1 MVRFNAKLL
10 MQTVLL
16 MVITF
21 GLFSISEMVNKV
33 FCATWSV
40 YGTVVDERG
49 IGLSDVLVEA
59 YSSNGAFIDS
69 TRTQSD
75 GYFTLPLENGS
86 YRLCFSKPGYVKVEK
101 SLTVRSNMNISTI
114 VLSRA
119 IKLYTSTLKLTANL
133 GSKVVIP
140 FTISNIG
147 DSDETL
153 ELLVYKPSNW
163 LARVLD
169 QSNHEVSEVYIP
181 ASTKQNFQLEISIP
195 STAQVNSEY
204 GIAVAAI
211 GTLKTYMT
219 ITVYVESAITV
230 SGRLIDEFGNAVRN
244 ATVDVY
250 SYDGLPITSVNS
262 DSNGYFTVELEASK
276 SFILCFSKPG
286 YAKYSKTITVGDESV
301 NIGDITLQK
310 SIKLY
315 GSILTLTTEPGQ
327 KLLIPLTVT
336 NNGEEYEIVELSTV
350 SPKDWITR
358 IITQSNQEAS
368 KFTLA
373 PKTSLNLQL
382 EVTIPFSTAIGEY
395 PLKVIAIGS
404 ANSSLELT
412 IKVQPLSVNVISCQF
427 PGKTITPG
435 GTVKFQLK
443 IRNPTDVEQR
453 FSFSINP
460 QPPGWL
466 ISVKSS
472 SGETVSDVELDGGGS
487 VDLIVEIS
495 TPSTVNSGE
504 YYFTFSAESQN
515 ISESLPL
522 RLIVERP
529 KPCIELTATPP
540 YLDVYAGSS
549 ARFKLVVSNTGGYDQ
564 LLNLTV
570 ESSPEGLNIRFED
583 SNKQE
588 ITKVYV
594 EAGKSKEFY
603 VVASIPKGFKL
614 GIYNFTVSVSN
625 SDVRKFASLIL
636 NVLGVYEITV
646 TNQNFYTSLNV
657 GGEGTFDLTVKNTGT
672 QDVTNVRV
680 VAVAGSIPNGFSVNI
695 APNYIA
701 SLKTDEEA
709 TFTITITT
717 EADVNAGNYYIDFNV
732 LSDQAEAK
740 SFTLRVEVFH
750 ETSWIL
756 YGGILIVAAVIGL
769 IIIYRRFGRR

>member
-1 MVRFNAKLL
+1 MVRFTTKLL

-16 MVITF
+16 MVLAF
-21 GLFSISEMVNKV
+21 WLSLKLEMTNKV

-40 YGTVVDERG
+40 YGTVVDEMG
-49 IGLSDVLVEA
+49 VGLSDVLVEA

-75 GYFTLPLENGS
+75 GYFMLSLEGGQ
-86 YRLCFSKPGYVKVEK
+86 YKLCFSKPGYVKVEK
-101 SLTVRSNMNISTI
+101 SLNVQNNMNISAI
-114 VLSRA
+114 VLNRA
-119 IKLYTSTLKLTANL
+119 IKLYSSALKLTASS
-133 GSKVVIP
+133 GSRVVIP

-153 ELLVYKPSNW
+153 ELIVYKPSNW
-163 LARVLD
+163 LTRVLD

-181 ASTKQNFQLEISIP
+181 ASTKQNLQLEISIP
-195 STAQVNSEY
+195 STVPVNSEY
-204 GIAVAAI
+204 GIAVVAI

-219 ITVYVESAITV
+219 ITVYVKSAVTV
-230 SGRLIDEFGNAVRN
+230 SGRLVDESGNAVGN
-244 ATVDVY
+244 ANVDVY
-250 SYDGLPITSVNS
+250 SSDGLPITSVSS

-276 SFILCFSKPG
+276 SFTLRFSKPG
-286 YAKYSKTITVGDESV
+286 YTKCTRSITIGNEDI
-301 NIGDITLQK
+301 NIGEVTLQK
-310 SIKLY
+310 TIKLY
-315 GSILTLTTEPGQ
+315 GSILTLTAEPGR

-336 NNGEEYEIVELSTV
+336 NNGEEYETVELSTV
-350 SPKDWITR
+350 SPKDWIMR

-373 PKTSLNLQL
+373 PKASLNLQL
-382 EVTIPFSTAIGEY
+382 EVTIPFSTAIDDY

-404 ANSSLELT
+404 SDSSLEFT
-412 IKVQPLSVNVISCQF
+412 VKVQPLRENVIFCQF

-472 SGETVSDVELDGGGS
+472 SGEAVSNVELDGGGS
-487 VDLIVEIS
+487 VDLMVEIS
-495 TPSTVNSGE
+495 TPSTVNDGE
-504 YYFTFSAESQN
+504 YNFTFLAKSQN
-515 ISESLPL
+515 ISESLLL

-529 KPCIELTATPP
+529 KPCVELTATPP
-540 YLDVYAGSS
+540 YLDAYAGSS
-549 ARFKLVVSNTGGYDQ
+549 ARFKLVALNTGGYDQ
-564 LLNLTV
+564 LFNLAV
-570 ESSPEGLNIRFED
+570 ESLPEGLNIRFED
-583 SNKQE
+583 VNKQE

-625 SDVRKFASLIL
+625 SDVRKFASLTL

-657 GGEGTFDLTVKNTGT
+657 GGEGAFDLTVKNTGT

-680 VAVAGSIPNGFSVNI
+680 VAVAGSIPSGFSVNI
-695 APNYIA
+695 APSHIT
-701 SLKTDEEA
+701 SLKTDEGA
-709 TFTITITT
+709 TFTVTITT

-732 LSDQAEAK
+732 LSDQAEVK

-750 ETSWIL
+750 ETSWII
-756 YGGILIVAAVIGL
+756 YGGILIMAAVIGL
-769 IIIYRRFGRR
+769 IIVYRRFGRR